1 MSTNYE
7 AGAYSFQD
15 CSLAIVG
22 PNINTTVTGT
32 SEEGY
37 EVEFEGDKS
46 SVVIGAGGDGMTSVR
61 ADTITCQ
68 GVSFRKL
75 PGLRFA
81 EMGGNNV
88 WTFNCIRITPSL
100 GAGVDVTLNG

>member
-1 MSTNYE
+1 
-7 AGAYSFQD
+7 
-15 CSLAIVG
+15 
-22 PNINTTVTGT
+22 
-32 SEEGY
+32 
-37 EVEFEGDKS
+37 
-46 SVVIGAGGDGMTSVR
+46 MTSVR
-61 ADTITCQ
+61 AAQNGTLTLTLLKTSSFNQKLCNAYNFQSGSAANAGRNTIVISDPVRGDTITCQ